1 MKKGRLEKRKER
13 HSRIRK
19 ILSGVEGCPRLCVYK
34 SLKHIYVQII
44 DDEKGRTL
52 VSCST
57 LSPEIKGELSGSRNI
72 SAAEKVGSLIAEKA
86 KKTGIKKIVFDR
98 SGYKYHGKVKAL
110 ADAARK
116 IGLQF

>member
-1 MKKGRLEKRKER
+1 MKKGRLKKRKER
-13 HSRIRK
+13 HARIRK
-19 ILSGVEGCPRLCVYK
+19 VISGVEGCPRLCVYK

-52 VSCST
+52 AACST
-57 LSPEIKGELSGSRNI
+57 LSPEIKGEISGSGNI
-72 SAAEKVGSLIAEKA
+72 TAAEKVGNLIAEKA
-86 KKTGIKKIVFDR
+86 KKAGIKKIVFDR
-98 SGYKYHGKVKAL
+98 SGYMYHGKVKTL